1 MKRKDALKWWH
12 EIPSEKVLGV
22 FAGLPGARRSKTWVY
37 VEGERAPDSRLLLV
51 AHSDTVQPEPPPGLR
66 WEGNVLTGNQGTGSD
81 DRAGCAILWELQGS
95 GHSLLICDLE
105 ESGGIGASDALREL
119 GKEVLGKHCFALE
132 FDRRGDGE
140 LVTYPGTSS
149 EAFGA
154 YLKETFPGWTVG
166 TGSYTDICDLCPG
179 VGICGANI
187 GVGYLFQHTSSE
199 ILILDAWERTLETV
213 GAILGRSTFPRHE
226 PEARTAWKSGQWRAG
241 VHGYGEWWDRPG
253 YSHGSKRSGG
263 RSQSDERFLWG
274 ETSVFPD
281 RSLEEAGTDIIRAP
295 SDDLPV
301 VGSNGKA
308 VYSIRREDVPAWV
321 VGDDGTIEERLL
333 LLYWERVGTDPED
346 VDVYGD
352 DWEAEDDL
360 GGDPDFWG
368 DVATWKRESGADDL
382 PKT

>member
-1 MKRKDALKWWH
+1 
-12 EIPSEKVLGV
+12 
-22 FAGLPGARRSKTWVY
+22 
-37 VEGERAPDSRLLLV
+37 
-51 AHSDTVQPEPPPGLR
+51 
-66 WEGNVLTGNQGTGSD
+66 
-81 DRAGCAILWELQGS
+81 
-95 GHSLLICDLE
+95 
-105 ESGGIGASDALREL
+105 
-119 GKEVLGKHCFALE
+119 
-132 FDRRGDGE
+132 
-140 LVTYPGTSS
+140 
-149 EAFGA
+149 
-154 YLKETFPGWTVG
+154 
-166 TGSYTDICDLCPG
+166 
-179 VGICGANI
+179 
-187 GVGYLFQHTSSE
+187 
-199 ILILDAWERTLETV
+199 
-213 GAILGRSTFPRHE
+213 
-226 PEARTAWKSGQWRAG
+226 
-241 VHGYGEWWDRPG
+241 
-253 YSHGSKRSGG
+253 
-263 RSQSDERFLWG
+263 
-274 ETSVFPD
+274 VFPD